1 MVYIHIRGI
10 YTKGVNS
17 MSIKVF
23 STPTCPWCTKVKEYL
38 TKKGVA
44 FESIDVS
51 ADRAAA
57 MEMVKKTKQMGV
69 PVVQI
74 GEEFVIGYDTARID
88 SLIEAEQG

>member
-1 MVYIHIRGI
+1 MNV
-10 YTKGVNS
+10 
-17 MSIKVF
+17 KVF

-38 TKKGVA
+38 TKKGVS